1 MLHYVQVVVNLPQV
15 DGVFDYHVPEEMES
29 VEVGSLVLVPFG
41 PQIVQ
46 GIVTQIINQPQ
57 VSQTKAIIGVV
68 DSKPVM
74 TKAQFLLANWMAK
87 ETVAPLTTCFQL
99 MVPPGLTQQA
109 DRLFTLVKIGQ
120 DLPLSP
126 LQRLL
131 VNRLE
136 EKGPQRGRQLERAF
150 SRRSW
155 RDAIKRLQSNGLV
168 RVDAYLPTPKVQPK
182 KIKIVQLACDP
193 VLIDE
198 RLKSIGRQ
206 GKSFDR
212 RKQMMDLILE
222 EPWGVS
228 ASVLY
233 AMTGGS
239 MTDLKKLAEED
250 LIQFTETE
258 IFRDPMESYDWIKQT
273 PPTLTVDQR
282 LVWQRIQ
289 EHLEAGKN
297 QKPFLLHGVTGSG
310 KTEIYLKMVGE
321 VLNQDGQAIVLVPEI
336 SLTPQTVKRFHARFP
351 GKVGIVHSKLSMG
364 ERYDTWRRARNGD
377 LSVVVGPRSA
387 LFTPLNNLKLII
399 LDECHDDSYMQ
410 DDFLPHYHAVT
421 TAQAYARFSG
431 AFLLYGSA
439 TPSIE
444 MVYRAR
450 RENWPILEMPG
461 RVLAHRMAVN
471 KLFDTGL
478 AEDTEGDV
486 RYMPLPKVS
495 IVDMRSELKSGN
507 RSMFSGELYRSIQE
521 TFHRGHQTILFLNRR
536 GTATYVF
543 CRDCG
548 YRLTCPHCDIPLT
561 FHQEKNQL
569 ICHLCN
575 YKRFIPKT
583 CPQCS
588 STRVRQ
594 FGTGTEKVEQEVIN
608 TFPGAKVLRM
618 DSGVTRQKGAHEF
631 LLKQFA
637 NRQADILVG
646 TQMLAKGIDLPFVTL
661 VGVILADVGLNM
673 PDFRA
678 TERTFQLLTQVAGR
692 AGRSPL
698 GGKVIFQTYQPEEYP
713 IQFAA
718 KHDFKRF
725 YEHEIVSRGK
735 MVYPPF
741 SRLIRLEFRNQN
753 ADVVKSEAER
763 VAKLVQH
770 WIETGGHKQSA
781 IIGPVPC
788 FYQRVS
794 GYYRWQLIIRGPDPL
809 KIIEGR
815 ELGDAIVTVDP
826 VNLL

>member
-1 MLHYVQVVVNLPQV
+1 MPRYVQVVVNLPQV
-15 DGVFDYHVPEEMES
+15 DGVFDYHVPAGMETVS
-29 VEVGSLVLVPFG
+29 IGSLVLVPFG

-46 GIVTQIINQPQ
+46 GVITQLIDQPQ
-57 VSQTKAIIGVV
+57 VPQTKAIIGVV

-74 TKAQFLLANWMAK
+74 THAQFLLANWMAK
-87 ETVAPLTTCFQL
+87 QTVAPLTTCFQL

-109 DRLFTLVKIGQ
+109 DRLFTLVESTEEM
-120 DLPLSP
+120 PLSP

-131 VNRLE
+131 IDRLE
-136 EKGPQRGRQLERAF
+136 DKGPQRGRQLERAF
-150 SRRSW
+150 PRRSW
-155 RDAIKRLQSNGLV
+155 RDSLKRLEARGVV
-168 RVDAYLPTPKVQPK
+168 RVDAHLPAPKVQPK
-182 KIKIVQLACDP
+182 KIKMVQLACDP
-193 VLIDE
+193 ALVDQ
-198 RLKSIGRQ
+198 RLESIGRQ
-206 GKSFDR
+206 GKAADR
-212 RKQMMDLILE
+212 RKQIMGLVLE

-239 MTDLKKLAEED
+239 LADLKKLAEED
-250 LIQFTETE
+250 LVQFSETE
-258 IFRDPMESYDWIKQT
+258 IFRDPMENYEWVKQT
-273 PPTLTVDQR
+273 PPTLTVDQQM
-282 LVWQRIQ
+282 VWQRIQ
-289 EHLEAGKN
+289 ETLEIGSK

-310 KTEIYLKMVGE
+310 KTEIYLRMVGA
-321 VLNQDGQAIVLVPEI
+321 VLQKGGQAIVLVPEI
-336 SLTPQTVKRFHARFP
+336 SLTPQTVRRFHARFP

-387 LFTPLNNLKLII
+387 LFTPFNKLELII

-410 DDFLPHYHAVT
+410 DDLMPHYHAVT
-421 TAQAYARFSG
+421 AAEAYARFAD

-439 TPSIE
+439 TPNIE
-444 MVYRAR
+444 MVYRAG

-461 RVLAHRMAVN
+461 RVLAHRLAVEKQLN
-471 KLFDTGL
+471 
-478 AEDTEGDV
+478 AEAENNVEGEV

-495 IVDMRSELKSGN
+495 VVDMRSELKAGN
-507 RSMFSGELYRSIQE
+507 RSMFSRELHSAVQE
-521 TFHRGHQTILFLNRR
+521 TLNRGHQSILFLNRR

-561 FHQEKNQL
+561 FHQENDQL
-569 ICHLCN
+569 VCHLCN
-575 YKRFIPKT
+575 YKRSIPKI
-583 CPQCS
+583 CPQCGS
-588 STRVRQ
+588 SRVRQ
-594 FGTGTEKVEQEVIN
+594 FGTGTEKVEQEVVK
-608 TFPGAKVLRM
+608 TFSGARVLRM

-631 LLKQFA
+631 LLRQFA

-698 GGKVIFQTYQPEEYP
+698 GGRVVFQTYQPEEYP
-713 IQFAA
+713 IRFAA

-725 YEHEIVSRGK
+725 YEQEILSRKK

-741 SRLIRLEFRNQN
+741 SRLIRLEFRNQQ
-753 ADVVKSEAER
+753 ADVVKAEAER
-763 VAKLVQH
+763 AAALVQH

-794 GYYRWQLIIRGPDPL
+794 GFYRWQVIIRGPDPL

-815 ELGDAIVTVDP
+815 ELGEAIVTVDP

>member
-1 MLHYVQVVVNLPQV
+1 MLRYVQVVVNLPQV
-15 DGVFDYHVPEEMES
+15 DGAFDYHVPEEMES
-29 VEVGSLVLVPFG
+29 VQIGSLVLVPFG
-41 PQIVQ
+41 SQIVQ
-46 GIVTQIINQPQ
+46 GIITQLIHQPQ

-68 DSKPVM
+68 DSRPVM
-74 TKAQFLLANWMAK
+74 TEAQFQLANWMAK
-87 ETVAPLTTCFQL
+87 ETVAPLTTCLQL
-99 MVPPGLTQQA
+99 MVPPGLNQQA
-109 DRLFTLVKIGQ
+109 DRLFTLISNEVEV
-120 DLPLSP
+120 PLSP

-131 VNRLE
+131 ITRLE

-150 SRRSW
+150 PRRSW
-155 RDAIKRLQSNGLV
+155 RESIKRLQSHGMV
-168 RVDAYLPTPKVQPK
+168 RVDAYLPAPKVQPK
-182 KIKIVQLACDP
+182 KIKMVQLACDP
-193 VLIDE
+193 ARISD
-198 RLKSIGRQ
+198 RLEDIGRQ
-206 GKSFDR
+206 GKAAER
-212 RKQMMDLILE
+212 RKQIMDLVLE

-239 MTDLKKLAEED
+239 LADLKKLAEED

-258 IFRDPMESYDWIKQT
+258 IFRDPMENYEWVKQT

-282 LVWQRIQ
+282 LVWQRI
-289 EHLEAGKN
+289 EENLKTGNN
-297 QKPFLLHGVTGSG
+297 QKPYLLHGVTGSG
-310 KTEIYLKMVGE
+310 KTEIYLKMVGK
-321 VLNQDGQAIVLVPEI
+321 VLNQGGQAIVLVPEI
-336 SLTPQTVKRFHARFP
+336 SLTPQTVRRFHARFP
-351 GKVGIVHSKLSMG
+351 GQVGIVHSKLSMG

-387 LFTPLNNLKLII
+387 LFTPFENLKLII
-399 LDECHDDSYMQ
+399 LDESHDDSYMQ

-421 TAQAYARFSG
+421 TAEAYARFAD

-439 TPSIE
+439 TPSID
-444 MVYRAR
+444 MVYRAK

-461 RVLAHRMAVN
+461 RVLAHRLAVS
-471 KLFDTGL
+471 KQIESSSV
-478 AEDTEGDV
+478 EDIEGDV

-507 RSMFSGELYRSIQE
+507 RSMFSRELHQSIQE
-521 TFHRGHQTILFLNRR
+521 TLEQGYQTILFLNRR

-548 YRLTCPHCDIPLT
+548 YRLTCPQCDIPLT
-561 FHQEKNQL
+561 FHQDKNQL

-575 YKRFIPKT
+575 YSRFIPKT

-594 FGTGTEKVEQEVIN
+594 FGTGTEKVEQEVSS
-608 TFPGAKVLRM
+608 TFPGARVLRM

-661 VGVILADVGLNM
+661 VGVVLADVGLNM

-678 TERTFQLLTQVAGR
+678 SERTFQLLTQVAGR

-698 GGKVIFQTYQPEEYP
+698 GGKVIFQTYQPDEYP

-718 KHDFKRF
+718 KHDFNRF
-725 YEHEIVSRGK
+725 YEHEIISRSK

-753 ADVVKSEAER
+753 AGVVKSDAER
-763 VAKLVQH
+763 TAMKIQH
-770 WIETGGHKQSA
+770 WIETGNFKQSA

-794 GYYRWQLIIRGPDPL
+794 GYYRWQLIVRGPAPL
-809 KIIEGR
+809 KIIEGKD
-815 ELGDAIVTVDP
+815 LGGAIVTVDP